1 MVSSAKMMTKNVFFA
16 IKFLA
21 ILLLIVSIECDDSKE
36 KKKELQKSLKLEG
49 KQLWVLLSNICDDFT
64 LDGKPKLKD
73 DQMNEIMEC
82 VLNYDY
88 VSLMPLQF
96 QFINLIIINFL
107 ESKSQ

>member
-1 MVSSAKMMTKNVFFA
+1 MTKSVFFA

-36 KKKELQKSLKLEG
+36 KKKELRRNLTFEG
-49 KQLWVLLSNICDDFT
+49 KQLWVLLSNVCDDFT

-73 DQMNEIMEC
+73 DQLNEIMEC
-82 VLNYDY
+82 VYNHDS
-88 VSLMPLQF
+88 VSLMHLQF
-96 QFINLIIINFL
+96 QFISLIIINSL

>member
-1 MVSSAKMMTKNVFFA
+1 MTKNVFIV

-21 ILLLIVSIECDDSKE
+21 ILLLIVSIECDDKKE
-36 KKKELQKSLKLEG
+36 KKKELRKNLSFEG
-49 KQLWVLLSNICDDFT
+49 KQLWILLNNVCDDFT

-73 DQMNEIMEC
+73 DQLNGIMEC
-82 VLNYDY
+82 ILNNDF
-88 VSLMPLQF
+88 VSLMYLKF

>member
-21 ILLLIVSIECDDSKE
+21 ILLLIVSIECDNKE
-36 KKKELQKSLKLEG
+36 KKKELQRNLKFEG
-49 KQLWVLLSNICDDFT
+49 KQLWILLSNVCDDFT

-82 VLNYDY
+82 VLNHDF
-88 VSLMPLQF
+88 VSLMHLQF
-96 QFINLIIINFL
+96 QLL
-107 ESKSQ
+107 T